1 MSPWCATDCGD
12 KKIFFAN
19 QNFILKIFSF
29 MINVLT
35 TKRIFPNGLFKS
47 NQRQVKIS
55 ILTPRYVVCLCGVL
69 QNADIVSAVCCKM
82 LRSSLWCPAHCRD
95 WLRGV
100 LHTAEIDSTVCKP
113 PRIFYQHLEPLTLR
127 VQHTVEIKLAACR
140 TPRRT
145 NISTKSKPNLKIL
158 NPVDQGPI
166 WVRIRKNWRSKISSS
181 L

>member
-1 MSPWCATDCGD
+1 
-12 KKIFFAN
+12 
-19 QNFILKIFSF
+19 

-35 TKRIFPNGLFKS
+35 PKRIFPNGLFKS

-82 LRSSLWCPAHCRD
+82 LILSLRCVAQRWDHLCD
-95 WLRGV
+95 V
-100 LHTAEIDSTVCKP
+100 LHTVEIDSAVSCTL
-113 PRIFYQHLEPLTLR
+113 PRLTPRCANHRRYFINTWSPWLCG

>member
-1 MSPWCATDCGD
+1 MCSLLKGFFLMVSLKATRD
-12 KKIFFAN
+12 KLRFQFWLRGMYI
-19 QNFILKIFSF
+19 
-29 MINVLT
+29 
-35 TKRIFPNGLFKS
+35 
-47 NQRQVKIS
+47 
-55 ILTPRYVVCLCGVL
+55 VCLCGVL